1 MSRIRLP
8 LATLAVVMLAG
19 CHSAAP
25 TAPAAPEERAASTAS
40 MPDSAFGAAERGGSL
55 IGSGT

>member
-8 LATLAVVMLAG
+8 LAALGLIMLAA

-25 TAPAAPEERAASTAS
+25 TAPAAPEERAASAVS
-40 MPDSAFGAAERGGSL
+40 RPDTTCNAAERGGNL
-55 IGSGT
+55 FGSGT

>member
-8 LATLAVVMLAG
+8 LAALGLVLLAG

-25 TAPAAPEERAASTAS
+25 TAPAAPKERAASAVS
-40 MPDSAFGAAERGGSL
+40 RPDSTLSTAERGGSM
-55 IGSGT
+55 IGSGN